1 MDTLLERINALAHKE
16 KDKGLNQE
24 EKAEQKK
31 LREAYLKGFREQF
44 RNTLLNTK
52 VVDPKGQDVT
62 PQKLKDAKKKRQENK
77 N

>member
-1 MDTLLERINALAHKE
+1 MDTLLERINALARKE
-16 KDKGLNQE
+16 KDEGLNKE

-31 LREAYLKGFREQF
+31 LRATYLKAFREQF
-44 RNTLLNTK
+44 RQTLLNTK

-62 PQKLKDAKKKRQENK
+62 PKKLKDAKKQRQQNK

>member
-1 MDTLLERINALAHKE
+1 MDTLLERINALARKE

-31 LREAYLKGFREQF
+31 LREAYLKSFREQF